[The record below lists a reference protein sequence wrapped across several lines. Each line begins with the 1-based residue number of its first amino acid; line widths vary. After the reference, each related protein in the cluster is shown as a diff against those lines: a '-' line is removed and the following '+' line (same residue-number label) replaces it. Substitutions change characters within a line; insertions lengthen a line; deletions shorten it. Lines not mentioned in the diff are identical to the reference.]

1 MEKKDELSRR
11 IGIKL
16 KEIRKEAGLTLKQ
29 LADATELSPALLSRV
44 ENGQAMPSVPT
55 LQIIADTLK
64 VDVGYFFKVEEGRG
78 YVISREGSRKSIDS
92 GKGYT
97 VELIVEGM
105 ENPFMEPAIVTLKE
119 KYPEEEVD
127 LAVHDGQEFMY
138 VLEGRMEL
146 ILGEK
151 KYILKKGDAGY
162 WNGSIPHMGFSLSKR
177 PANTLNVHLIPGRRA
192 GTFKTDEWVKG
203 NIGTEKEE
211 KNA

>member
-119 KYPEEEVD
+119 KYSEKEVD

-192 GTFKTDEWVKG
+192 GTFKTDE
-203 NIGTEKEE
+203 
-211 KNA
+211 